1 MNEVLRHTNFH
12 TTETILLFSAL
23 LSLSIAKLI
32 NEQKFQ
38 AFILLFVNYKY
49 LKIYSKEPNQSTSV
63 FNFFLFIPQL
73 VCFSLIVWI
82 TIDYLKI
89 PFTLNPMLI
98 LPFLFLFILFKFY
111 VEKIIAAIFDII
123 PFVESFHFHKVTYRN
138 LCSLILL
145 PLISLFIY
153 SDLRGNIMFFLIIA
167 VFLSLNLISTVLI
180 LRNHQKLIGKYLFY
194 FILYLCTLEIA
205 PYLILIKF
213 YFIDKASN

>member
-1 MNEVLRHTNFH
+1 MNEVLRNTNFH

-23 LSLSIAKLI
+23 VSLTLAKLM

-38 AFILLFVNYKY
+38 AFIMLFINYKY
-49 LKIYSKEPNQSTSV
+49 LKIYSKEGNQSTSV

-73 VCFSLIVWI
+73 VCLSLIVWI
-82 TIDYLKI
+82 TVEFLDFPLTI
-89 PFTLNPMLI
+89 NPYLI

-111 VEKIIAAIFDII
+111 LEKIIATIFDIL

-138 LCSLILL
+138 LSALVLL

-153 SDLRGNIMFFLIIA
+153 SDLRGNIVFYIIILT
-167 VFLSLNLISTVLI
+167 FLSLNTISTVLT

-194 FILYLCTLEIA
+194 FILYLCALEIA